1 MIRTVAAHF
10 HAKRPHSTVTLTM
23 GAANLSSTTAEP
35 YLSCYPIPDLATAS
49 DGIFIMSYVRY
60 SRRAAICWP
69 GPCSPLAA
77 GENSLSHPRWCRTCG
92 TTIRF
97 ARARTARSAH

>member
-60 SRRAAICWP
+60 SRRTILAPRFVGLGLKVGLTNLW
-69 GPCSPLAA
+69 PLAKT
-77 GENSLSHPRWCRTCG
+77 H
-92 TTIRF
+92 
-97 ARARTARSAH
+97 